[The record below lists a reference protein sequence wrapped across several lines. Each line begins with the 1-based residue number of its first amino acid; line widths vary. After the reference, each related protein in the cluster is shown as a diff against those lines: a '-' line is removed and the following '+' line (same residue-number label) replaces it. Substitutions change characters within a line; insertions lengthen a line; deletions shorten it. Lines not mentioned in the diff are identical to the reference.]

1 MTDDIRR
8 EIAQKILAR
17 LYEDWAHH
25 QGRSLNALREEEQWE
40 KSDFDSVIERLQ
52 ELRLIKNGTSN
63 SFRLTTDAIIHA
75 EDNLI
80 VSEEEVSR
88 RRELRTKALGF
99 LAELYQAQGSRAHA
113 TVEQIAEGCGV
124 SKFDLFVD
132 LELLKSQ
139 GYIKDVSTSSYQVT
153 DSGRRYYHGADYQD
167 VV

>member
-8 EIAQKILAR
+8 EIARKILAR

-63 SFRLTTDAIIHA
+63 SFRLTTDGIIHA

-88 RRELRTKALGF
+88 RRELRTKGLGF

-167 VV
+167 